1 LAQRIDSSNGMY
13 SSGGRMGM
21 IRFGNASAAD
31 SPRRQPGAGAPALGM
46 RLGGVVTPD
55 VGTPIKAEP
64 LPPAPKPLDPRAQR
78 AAPKS
83 YQDLDG
89 AAEGDVDLAY

>member
-1 LAQRIDSSNGMY
+1 
-13 SSGGRMGM
+13 MGM
-21 IRFGNASAAD
+21 IRFGNASAVD
-31 SPRRQPGAGAPALGM
+31 SPRRGGPVGGAAGTPPLSM
-46 RLGGVVTPD
+46 RLGAVVAANDSPATS
-55 VGTPIKAEP
+55 IKLDP